1 MGRRGGRPSSSPPT
15 YNRQAGPGCNSARGS
30 AIPATGRV
38 GKLLGAEERY
48 QVQVTDEQAA
58 ERVLSSLAAVRE
70 HQRVG
75 EREYAV
81 WLAEGGPEALNAE
94 LVRAG
99 VGVRGLVRR
108 HTALEDINMEL
119 AGESRADAETVGSAM
134 KELPAD
140 LEGGPE

>member
-1 MGRRGGRPSSSPPT
+1 VFT
-15 YNRQAGPGCNSARGS
+15 
-30 AIPATGRV
+30 
-38 GKLLGAEERY
+38 
-48 QVQVTDEQAA
+48 
-58 ERVLSSLAAVRE
+58 RVLPAAPIVAHIESRVKPFFRPAE
-70 HQRVG
+70 KYFSAPGRVG

-99 VGVRGLVRR
+99 VGVRGLARR
-108 HTALEDINMEL
+108 HTALEDTDMEL

-134 KELPAD
+134 QELPAD

>member
-1 MGRRGGRPSSSPPT
+1 VGII
-15 YNRQAGPGCNSARGS
+15 ARGKLLAS
-30 AIPATGRV
+30 GRV
-38 GKLLGAEERY
+38 DELLGAEERY

-99 VGVRGLVRR
+99 VGVRHYGLRITQRSGFGTVRASGVLDCWR
-108 HTALEDINMEL
+108 CGADRAAIL
-119 AGESRADAETVGSAM
+119 AVGAG
-134 KELPAD
+134 AR
-140 LEGGPE
+140 